1 LSGKRRAEEDEDDE
15 AGGGQDRLGEAIGE
29 GILFVIGLYMIYVSN
44 WNWLLIGIGTVLA
57 GSPVLQIPAIRIAI
71 NNKTGHQIFKVQQ
84 SHISGSNVVGSAR
97 EVHFHQAPQTVI
109 QPPTAVPQAPQAQPQ
124 TTEPSWEVDEEFT
137 LKPEEDE
144 DWRDFEFDLEDGEE
158 LIGSIETDGG
168 DVNCY
173 VLGRASFRSFRD
185 DEDFNPYWAKQAVT
199 KTMVSFLAPGSRKYF
214 FVVVSDEEDE
224 DVSVTV
230 RLSVK
235 S

>member
-1 LSGKRRAEEDEDDE
+1 MSRKRKKPAEEGEDEE
-15 AGGGQDRLGEAIGE
+15 HYESNDRLGEFIGT
-29 GILFVIGLYMIYVSN
+29 GLIFVVGLWILYISN
-44 WNWLLIGIGTVLA
+44 WNFILLSLGSLFTL
-57 GSPVLQIPAIRIAI
+57 SPVLQIPAVRIYI
-71 NNKTGHQIFKVQQ
+71 NSKTGHQIFSVSQ
-84 SHISGSNVVGSAR
+84 SQISDSNIIGSAR
-97 EVHFHQAPQTVI
+97 EVHIHEATKTIIRETSPGI
-109 QPPTAVPQAPQAQPQ
+109 EREKKA
-124 TTEPSWEVDEEFT
+124 EDWEVDEEFT

-144 DWRDFEFDLEDGEE
+144 DWRDFEFDLEGGEE

-199 KTMVSFLAPGSRKYF
+199 KTMVSFPAPGSRKYF

-230 RLSVK
+230 RLNVK

>member
-1 LSGKRRAEEDEDDE
+1 LSRRRQPEDEDDE
-15 AGGGQDRLGEAIGE
+15 AGGGKDRLGEAIGE

-44 WNWLLIGIGTVLA
+44 WNWFLIGIGAVFA

-71 NNKTGHQIFKVQQ
+71 NNKTGHQIFEVSDSRIQDSTLIQ
-84 SHISGSNVVGSAR
+84 SAR
-97 EVHFHQAPQTVI
+97 DVHIYRGQEAP
-109 QPPTAVPQAPQAQPQ
+109 
-124 TTEPSWEVDEEFT
+124 EPKQEEHWDVDEEFT

-144 DWRDFEFDLEDGEE
+144 DWRDFEFDLEDGQE
-158 LIGSIETDGG
+158 LTGSIETSGG

-173 VLGRASFRSFRD
+173 VLGRASLRSFKD

-199 KTMVSFLAPGSRKYF
+199 KTIVSFPAPGSRKYF

-230 RLSVK
+230 RLNVK

>member
-1 LSGKRRAEEDEDDE
+1 MA
-15 AGGGQDRLGEAIGE
+15 
-29 GILFVIGLYMIYVSN
+29 VSP
-44 WNWLLIGIGTVLA
+44 A
-57 GSPVLQIPAIRIAI
+57 SGSPSEFHRLQIPAVRIAI
-71 NNKTGHQIFKVQQ
+71 NNKTGHQIFEVSD
-84 SHISGSNVVGSAR
+84 SHIQDSSPIQSAR
-97 EVHFHQAPQTVI
+97 DVHIYRGQEAP
-109 QPPTAVPQAPQAQPQ
+109 
-124 TTEPSWEVDEEFT
+124 EPKQEEHWDVDEEFT
-137 LKPEEDE
+137 LKLEEDE

-199 KTMVSFLAPGSRKYF
+199 KTMVSFPAPGSRKYF

-224 DVSVTV
+224 DVSVTS

>member
-1 LSGKRRAEEDEDDE
+1 LSRRRQAQDEDNE
-15 AGGGQDRLGEAIGE
+15 AGGGQDRFGEAIGE

-44 WNWLLIGIGTVLA
+44 WNWLLIGIGAVFA

-71 NNKTGHQIFKVQQ
+71 NNKTGHQVFKVSD
-84 SHISGSNVVGSAR
+84 SHIQDSTLIQSAR
-97 EVHFHQAPQTVI
+97 DVHIYRGQEAP
-109 QPPTAVPQAPQAQPQ
+109 
-124 TTEPSWEVDEEFT
+124 EPKQEEHWDVDEEFT

-199 KTMVSFLAPGSRKYF
+199 KTIVSFPAPGSRKYF
-214 FVVVSDEEDE
+214 FVVVSSEEDE

>member
-1 LSGKRRAEEDEDDE
+1 LSRRRQPEDEDDE
-15 AGGGQDRLGEAIGE
+15 AGGGKDRLGEAIGE

-44 WNWLLIGIGTVLA
+44 WNWFLIGIGAVFA

-71 NNKTGHQIFKVQQ
+71 NNKTGHQIFEVSDSRIQDSTLIQ
-84 SHISGSNVVGSAR
+84 SAR
-97 EVHFHQAPQTVI
+97 DVHIYRGQEAP
-109 QPPTAVPQAPQAQPQ
+109 
-124 TTEPSWEVDEEFT
+124 EPKQEEHWDVDEEFT

-144 DWRDFEFDLEDGEE
+144 DWRDFEFDLEDGQE
-158 LIGSIETDGG
+158 LTGSIETSGG

-173 VLGRASFRSFRD
+173 VLGRASLRSFKD

-199 KTMVSFLAPGSRKYF
+199 KTMVSFPAPGSRKYF

-230 RLSVK
+230 RLNVK

>member
-1 LSGKRRAEEDEDDE
+1 MSRRRQPEDEDDE
-15 AGGGQDRLGEAIGE
+15 AGGGKDRLGEAIGE

-44 WNWLLIGIGTVLA
+44 WNWFLIGIGAVFA
-57 GSPVLQIPAIRIAI
+57 GSPVLQIPAFRIAI
-71 NNKTGHQIFKVQQ
+71 NNKTGHQIFEVSDSRIQDSTLIQ
-84 SHISGSNVVGSAR
+84 SAR
-97 EVHFHQAPQTVI
+97 DVHIYRGQEAP
-109 QPPTAVPQAPQAQPQ
+109 
-124 TTEPSWEVDEEFT
+124 EPKQEEHWDVDEEFT

-144 DWRDFEFDLEDGEE
+144 DWRDFEFDLEDGQE
-158 LIGSIETDGG
+158 LTGSIETSGG

-173 VLGRASFRSFRD
+173 VLGRASLRSFKD

-199 KTMVSFLAPGSRKYF
+199 KTMVSFPAPGSRKYF

-230 RLSVK
+230 RLNVK